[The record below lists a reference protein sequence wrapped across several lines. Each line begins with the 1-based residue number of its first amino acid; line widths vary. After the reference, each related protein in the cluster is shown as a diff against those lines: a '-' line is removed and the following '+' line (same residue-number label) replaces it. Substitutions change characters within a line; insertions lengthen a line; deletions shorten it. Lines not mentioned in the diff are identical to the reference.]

1 MDLNDEEALS
11 ALLEEEAEADVQEE
25 EHLMVL
31 AALASLLMSN
41 EKPRRGGLA
50 PGRLKAENPDKLSRL
65 SPDAIA
71 IQRQFPVSKLINGK
85 RLRKTLSNTRGSIT
99 PPLLVHSADATAANS
114 PARRAFRPR
123 PACLLPDLLAM
134 SADEIRAEINTL
146 IASKFAEG
154 TVDQYFLQLYVMW
167 RYRKIRKG
175 LVVEVIERYLHDAD
189 KILTEIAVLLNQP
202 QLDYDKVEGIAEKL
216 EGCSSSSVGAKRV
229 NLSCVEYLH
238 PEAKT
243 KEGSVLI
250 MYYVAQ

>member
-1 MDLNDEEALS
+1 
-11 ALLEEEAEADVQEE
+11 
-25 EHLMVL
+25 
-31 AALASLLMSN
+31 
-41 EKPRRGGLA
+41 
-50 PGRLKAENPDKLSRL
+50 
-65 SPDAIA
+65 
-71 IQRQFPVSKLINGK
+71 
-85 RLRKTLSNTRGSIT
+85 
-99 PPLLVHSADATAANS
+99 
-114 PARRAFRPR
+114 
-123 PACLLPDLLAM
+123 M

-243 KEGSVLI
+243 KEGDQPVLDFDRVDALVQQLKGCSSSVGANKVSVSCMHFRRFNHAKTKEGYLMALAPVMNEFYDVRNMFLTI
-250 MYYVAQ
+250 LQLEEQIDALSPKY